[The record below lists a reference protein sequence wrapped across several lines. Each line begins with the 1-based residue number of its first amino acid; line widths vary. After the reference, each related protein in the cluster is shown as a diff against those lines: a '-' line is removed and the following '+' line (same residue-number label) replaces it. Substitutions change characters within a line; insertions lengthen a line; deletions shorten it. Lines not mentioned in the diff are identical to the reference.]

1 MPCVHTPRASHSQ
14 EQMHSKNFEV
24 YLFVLEAYFI
34 FNKMDIYHL
43 PRHCVSHVSSGI
55 VVCFPMDHMLVR
67 QLHRQAQ
74 AHYPAMVQE
83 IGYSKESG
91 CLNSSWNVT
100 ESLSPIPLN
109 CCVHFVILLPTKP
122 SGSFHKTTE
131 VFNTFE
137 KLLWVLMSKSSE
149 FSLGLQKL
157 MTSEQW
163 SWGLHMPCQTSV
175 LWSILVV
182 RARNYKQVD
191 TDLELTPIFGLFF
204 SFKIHFLLSI

>member
-1 MPCVHTPRASHSQ
+1 MPYVHTPRASHSQ

-55 VVCFPMDHMLVR
+55 VVCFPTDHMLVR

-100 ESLSPIPLN
+100 ESLSPVPLN

-137 KLLWVLMSKSSE
+137 KLLWVLKAKVLNSLWGSRSSWHQSDGPE
-149 FSLGLQKL
+149 GYTCPVRLQCCGPFWWSGLGI
-157 MTSEQW
+157 TN
-163 SWGLHMPCQTSV
+163 
-175 LWSILVV
+175 
-182 RARNYKQVD
+182 R
-191 TDLELTPIFGLFF
+191 
-204 SFKIHFLLSI
+204 